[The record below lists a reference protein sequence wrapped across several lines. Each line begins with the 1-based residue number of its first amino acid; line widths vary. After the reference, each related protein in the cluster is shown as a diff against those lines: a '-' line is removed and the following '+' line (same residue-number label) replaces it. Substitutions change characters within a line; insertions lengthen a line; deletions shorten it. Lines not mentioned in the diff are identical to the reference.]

1 MNKHVVRP
9 SDSTRPAIKLG
20 LVWPKRI
27 PFIQL
32 LSDLILLLLVFK
44 KRYKS
49 EEFFAKHTKNQTII
63 PDRTAT
69 KRQKVSSFHI

>member
-9 SDSTRPAIKLG
+9 SDSTRPAIKLV

-32 LSDLILLLLVFK
+32 LSDLILLLLVL
-44 KRYKS
+44 KRGIRV

-69 KRQKVSSFHI
+69 KRQKVSSFHV